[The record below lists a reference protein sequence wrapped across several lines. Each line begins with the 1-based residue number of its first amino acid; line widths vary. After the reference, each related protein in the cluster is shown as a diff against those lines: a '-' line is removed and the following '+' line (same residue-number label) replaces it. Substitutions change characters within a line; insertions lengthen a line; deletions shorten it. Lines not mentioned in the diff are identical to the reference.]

1 MKKTFF
7 LLLAVATLVSCK
19 NKSAV
24 KKFEVKGTII
34 NNTARMIYLEEIPM
48 ATMQAV
54 VIDSAVIGKDGKYA
68 LKTVASE
75 ARVYNLRL
83 DQSVYPV
90 AAVINDV
97 SSITL
102 DATFNK
108 ENNQFVEKY
117 EVKGS
122 ASSQQLKD
130 FMVGFNTKLQSIFI
144 NARQADSLNRIQ
156 APDSVFR
163 KLELSTAI
171 VAGELRA
178 LTSGALKKSSN
189 PALSMLILGYYQSTA
204 NNQGLGLQPFAN
216 DEVSKL
222 VNDLASKYPTHQG
235 VASIKS
241 MLEAQAN
248 KMKGLVGQTAPE
260 ISLPDPNGKEIKLSS
275 FRGKYV
281 LVDFW
286 ASWCKPCREEN
297 PTVVKAYN
305 KFKDKNFTILGVS
318 LDRPGQ
324 KDEWMKAV
332 MKDNLTWTHV
342 SDLMFWGSPVV
353 QLYNIEG
360 IPYNV
365 LVDPEGKI
373 IAESLRGPALET
385 KLGEVL
391 K

>member
-1 MKKTFF
+1 MKQAFF
-7 LLLAVATLVSCK
+7 LFLVMAALVSCK
-19 NKSAV
+19 NKSSV

-34 NNTARMIYLEEIPM
+34 NNTAKMIYLEEIPM

-54 VIDSAVIGKDGKYA
+54 VIDSAVLGKDGKYA

-83 DQSVYPV
+83 DQSMYPV
-90 AAVINDV
+90 AAVINDA

-102 DATFNK
+102 DATFSK

-122 ASSQQLKD
+122 AGSQQLKD
-130 FMVGFNTKLQSIFI
+130 FMVGFNTKLQSIFF

-156 APDSVFR
+156 AHDSVFR
-163 KLELSTAI
+163 KLELSTAV
-171 VAGELRA
+171 VAGELRT
-178 LTSGALKKSSN
+178 LTSEALKKSSN

-204 NNQGLGLQPFAN
+204 NNQGFGLQPFAN
-216 DEVSKL
+216 DEVSNL
-222 VNDLASKYPTHQG
+222 VNDLASKHPTHQG
-235 VASIKS
+235 VAAVKS

-248 KMKGLVGQTAPE
+248 KMKGLIGQTAPE
-260 ISLPDPNGKEIKLSS
+260 LSLPDPNGKEVKLSS

-332 MKDNLTWTHV
+332 MKDNLTWTQV
-342 SDLMFWGSPVV
+342 SDLMFWNSPVV
-353 QLYNIEG
+353 QLYGIEG

-365 LVDPEGKI
+365 LVDPDGKI
-373 IAESLRGPALET
+373 IAESLRGPALEE
-385 KLGEVL
+385 KLAAVL
-391 K
+391 N

>member
-1 MKKTFF
+1 MKQTFF
-7 LLLAVATLVSCK
+7 LLLVMAALVSCK
-19 NKSAV
+19 NKSSV

-34 NNTARMIYLEEIPM
+34 NNTAKMIYLEEIPM

-54 VIDSAVIGKDGKYA
+54 VIDSAVLGKDGKYV

-83 DQSVYPV
+83 DHSMYPV
-90 AAVINDV
+90 AAVINDA

-102 DATFNK
+102 DATFSK

-122 ASSQQLKD
+122 AGSQQLKD
-130 FMVGFNTKLQSIFI
+130 FMVGFNTKLQSIFF

-156 APDSVFR
+156 AHDSVFR
-163 KLELSTAI
+163 KLELNTAI
-171 VAGELRA
+171 VAGELRS
-178 LTSGALKKSSN
+178 LTSEALKKSSN

-204 NNQGLGLQPFAN
+204 NNQGFGLQPFAN

-222 VNDLASKYPTHQG
+222 VNDLAGKYPTHQG
-235 VASIKS
+235 LASIKS

-248 KMKGLVGQTAPE
+248 KMKGLIGQTAPE
-260 ISLPDPNGKEIKLSS
+260 ISLPDPNGKEVKLSS

-305 KFKDKNFTILGVS
+305 KFKDKNFTIIGVS

-332 MKDNLTWTHV
+332 MKDNLTWTQV
-342 SDLMFWGSPVV
+342 SDLMFWNSPVV

-365 LVDPEGKI
+365 LVDPQGKI
-373 IAESLRGPALET
+373 IADNLRGAELEN
-385 KLGEVL
+385 KLAEVL

>member
-1 MKKTFF
+1 MKQAFF
-7 LLLAVATLVSCK
+7 LFLVMAALASCK
-19 NKSAV
+19 NKSSV

-34 NNTARMIYLEEIPM
+34 NNTAKMIYLEEIPM

-54 VIDSAVIGKDGKYA
+54 VIDSAVLGKDGKYA

-83 DQSVYPV
+83 DQSMYPV
-90 AAVINDV
+90 AAVINDA

-102 DATFNK
+102 DATFSK

-122 ASSQQLKD
+122 AGSQQLKD
-130 FMVGFNTKLQSIFI
+130 FMVGFNTKLQSIFF

-156 APDSVFR
+156 AHDSVFR
-163 KLELSTAI
+163 KLELNTAI
-171 VAGELRA
+171 IAGELRN
-178 LTSGALKKSSN
+178 LTSEALKKSSN

-216 DEVSKL
+216 DEVAKL
-222 VNDLASKYPTHQG
+222 VNDLAGKYPAHQG
-235 VASIKS
+235 LASIKS
-241 MLEAQAN
+241 MLEAQTN

-260 ISLPDPNGKEIKLSS
+260 ISLPDLNGKEIKLSS

-305 KFKDKNFTILGVS
+305 KYKDKNFTILGVS

-332 MKDNLTWTHV
+332 MKDNLAWTQV
-342 SDLMFWGSPVV
+342 SDLMFWNSPVV
-353 QLYNIEG
+353 QLYGIEG

-365 LVDPEGKI
+365 LVDPDGKI
-373 IAESLRGPALET
+373 IAESLRGPALEA
-385 KLGEVL
+385 KLGEL
-391 K
+391 LN

>member
-1 MKKTFF
+1 MKKLVVVFTAVIF
-7 LLLAVATLVSCK
+7 LAACK
-19 NKSAV
+19 NKSSV
-24 KKFEVKGTII
+24 SKFEVKGTVV
-34 NNTARMIYLEEIPM
+34 NSTAKMIYLEEIPM

-54 VIDSAVIGKDGKYA
+54 VVDSALIGKEGKYA

-83 DQSVYPV
+83 DQSTYPV

-97 SSITL
+97 PSITL
-102 DATFNK
+102 DATFSK
-108 ENNQFVEKY
+108 ENNQFVEGY

-122 ASSQQLKD
+122 EISQQLKE
-130 FMVGFNTKLQSIFI
+130 FMVSFNTKLQAVFYI
-144 NARQADSLNRIQ
+144 ARQADSLNKIQ

-163 KLELSTAI
+163 KLEAENTI
-171 VAGELRA
+171 VAGDLKT
-178 LTSGALKKSSN
+178 LTSDALKKSTN
-189 PALSMLILGYYQSTA
+189 PAFTMLILGYYQSTA
-204 NNQGLGLQPFAN
+204 NNQGFGLQPFAN
-216 DEVSKL
+216 EEVTKL
-222 VNDLASKYPTHQG
+222 VNELAIKFPAHQG
-235 VASIKS
+235 VASVKN
-241 MLEAQAN
+241 MLQAQAN
-248 KMKGLVGQTAPE
+248 KMQGMIGQTAPE
-260 ISLPDPNGKEIKLSS
+260 IALPDPNGKEIKLSS

-305 KFKDKNFTILGVS
+305 KFKDRNFTILGVS

-324 KDEWMKAV
+324 KAEWMKAV
-332 MKDNLTWTHV
+332 MKDNLTWTQV
-342 SDLMFWGSPVV
+342 SDLLFWNSPVV

-365 LVDPEGKI
+365 LVDPQGKI
-373 IAESLRGPALET
+373 IAESLRGSALEA

-391 K
+391 N

>member
-1 MKKTFF
+1 MKKAFF
-7 LLLAVATLVSCK
+7 LLLAVAALASCK
-19 NKSAV
+19 NKSSV

-34 NNTARMIYLEEIPM
+34 NNTAKMIYLEEIPM

-54 VIDSAVIGKDGKYA
+54 VIDSAVIGKDGKYE

-130 FMVGFNTKLQSIFI
+130 FMVGFNTKLQSIFF

-156 APDSVFR
+156 AHDSIFR
-163 KLELSTAI
+163 KLELNTAI
-171 VAGELRA
+171 VAGEIRT
-178 LTSGALKKSSN
+178 LTSEALKKSSN

-222 VNDLASKYPTHQG
+222 VNDLASKHPTHQG

-332 MKDNLTWTHV
+332 MKDNLTWTQV

-353 QLYNIEG
+353 QLYSIEG

-373 IAESLRGPALET
+373 IAESLRGPALEA

-391 K
+391 N

>member
-1 MKKTFF
+1 MKQAF
-7 LLLAVATLVSCK
+7 LLFLVMAALVSCK
-19 NKSAV
+19 NKSSV

-34 NNTARMIYLEEIPM
+34 NNTAKMIYLEEIPM

-54 VIDSAVIGKDGKYA
+54 VIDSAVLGKDGKYA
-68 LKTVASE
+68 LKTVANE

-83 DQSVYPV
+83 DQSMYPV
-90 AAVINDV
+90 AAVINDA

-102 DATFNK
+102 DATFSK

-122 ASSQQLKD
+122 AGSQQLKD
-130 FMVGFNTKLQSIFI
+130 FMVGFNTKLQSIFF

-156 APDSVFR
+156 AHDSVFR
-163 KLELSTAI
+163 KLELSTAV
-171 VAGELRA
+171 VAGELRT
-178 LTSGALKKSSN
+178 LTSEALKKSSN

-204 NNQGLGLQPFAN
+204 NNQGFGLQPFAN

-222 VNDLASKYPTHQG
+222 VNDLASKHPTHQG
-235 VASIKS
+235 VAAVKS

-248 KMKGLVGQTAPE
+248 KMKGLIGQTAPE
-260 ISLPDPNGKEIKLSS
+260 LSLPDPNGKEVKLSS

-305 KFKDKNFTILGVS
+305 KYKDKNFTVLGVS

-332 MKDNLTWTHV
+332 MKDNLTWTQV
-342 SDLMFWGSPVV
+342 SDLMFWNSPVV
-353 QLYNIEG
+353 QLYGIEG

-365 LVDPEGKI
+365 LVDPDGKI
-373 IAESLRGPALET
+373 IAESLRGPALEA
-385 KLGEVL
+385 KLGEL
-391 K
+391 LN

>member
-1 MKKTFF
+1 MKKAFF
-7 LLLAVATLVSCK
+7 LLLAVAALVSCK
-19 NKSAV
+19 NKSSV
-24 KKFEVKGTII
+24 KKFEVKGTIS
-34 NNTARMIYLEEIPM
+34 NNTAKMIYLEEIPM

-108 ENNQFVEKY
+108 ENYQFVEKY

-130 FMVGFNTKLQSIFI
+130 FMVGFNTKLQSIFF

-156 APDSVFR
+156 AHDSIFR
-163 KLELSTAI
+163 KLELNTAI
-171 VAGELRA
+171 VAGEIRT
-178 LTSGALKKSSN
+178 LTSEALKKSSN

-222 VNDLASKYPTHQG
+222 VNDLASKHPTHQG

-332 MKDNLTWTHV
+332 MKDNLTWTQV

-353 QLYNIEG
+353 QLYSIEG

-373 IAESLRGPALET
+373 IAESLRGPALEA

-391 K
+391 N

>member
-1 MKKTFF
+1 MKQAF
-7 LLLAVATLVSCK
+7 LLFLVMAALVSCK
-19 NKSAV
+19 NKSSV

-34 NNTARMIYLEEIPM
+34 NNTAKMIYLEEIPM

-54 VIDSAVIGKDGKYA
+54 VIDSAVLGKDGKYA

-83 DQSVYPV
+83 DQSMYPV
-90 AAVINDV
+90 AAVINDA

-102 DATFNK
+102 DATFSK

-122 ASSQQLKD
+122 AGSQQLKD
-130 FMVGFNTKLQSIFI
+130 FMVGFNTKLQSIFF

-156 APDSVFR
+156 AHDSVFR
-163 KLELSTAI
+163 KLELSTAV
-171 VAGELRA
+171 VAGELRT
-178 LTSGALKKSSN
+178 LTSEALKKSSN

-204 NNQGLGLQPFAN
+204 NNQGFGLQPFAN

-222 VNDLASKYPTHQG
+222 VNDLASKHPTHQG
-235 VASIKS
+235 VAAVKS

-248 KMKGLVGQTAPE
+248 KMKGLIGQTAPE
-260 ISLPDPNGKEIKLSS
+260 LSLPDPNGKEVKLSS

-305 KFKDKNFTILGVS
+305 KYKDKNFTVLGVS

-332 MKDNLTWTHV
+332 MKDNLTWTQV
-342 SDLMFWGSPVV
+342 SDLMFWNSPVV
-353 QLYNIEG
+353 QLYGIEG

-365 LVDPEGKI
+365 LVDPDGKI
-373 IAESLRGPALET
+373 IAESLRGPALEA
-385 KLGEVL
+385 KLGEL
-391 K
+391 LN

>member
-1 MKKTFF
+1 MKKAFF
-7 LLLAVATLVSCK
+7 LLLVMAALISCK
-19 NKSAV
+19 NKSSV

-34 NNTARMIYLEEIPM
+34 NNTAKLIYLEEIPM

-130 FMVGFNTKLQSIFI
+130 FMVGFNTKLQAIFF

-163 KLELSTAI
+163 KLELNTAI
-171 VAGELRA
+171 VAGELRT
-178 LTSGALKKSSN
+178 LTSEALKKSNN
-189 PALSMLILGYYQSTA
+189 PALSMLMLGYYQSTA

-222 VNDLASKYPTHQG
+222 VNDLASKHPTHQG

-297 PTVVKAYN
+297 PTVVKAFN
-305 KFKDKNFTILGVS
+305 KYKDKNFTILGVS

-332 MKDNLTWTHV
+332 MKDNLTWTQV
-342 SDLMFWGSPVV
+342 SDLMFWSSPVV
-353 QLYNIEG
+353 QLYSIEG

-365 LVDPEGKI
+365 LVDPGGKI
-373 IAESLRGPALET
+373 IAESLRGPALEA

-391 K
+391 N

>member
-1 MKKTFF
+1 MKKLVVVFTAVIF
-7 LLLAVATLVSCK
+7 LAACK
-19 NKSAV
+19 NKSSV
-24 KKFEVKGTII
+24 SKFEVKGTVV
-34 NNTARMIYLEEIPM
+34 NSTAKMIYLEEIPM

-54 VIDSAVIGKDGKYA
+54 VVDSALIGKEGKYA

-83 DQSVYPV
+83 DQSTYPV

-97 SSITL
+97 PSITL
-102 DATFNK
+102 DATFSK
-108 ENNQFVEKY
+108 ENNQFVEGY

-122 ASSQQLKD
+122 EISQQLKE
-130 FMVGFNTKLQSIFI
+130 FMVSFNTKLQAVFYI
-144 NARQADSLNRIQ
+144 ARQADSLNKIQ

-163 KLELSTAI
+163 KLEAENAI
-171 VAGELRA
+171 VAGDLKT
-178 LTSGALKKSSN
+178 LTSDALKKSTN
-189 PALSMLILGYYQSTA
+189 PAFTMLILGYYQSTA
-204 NNQGLGLQPFAN
+204 NNQGFGLQPFAN
-216 DEVSKL
+216 EEVTKL
-222 VNDLASKYPTHQG
+222 VNELAVKFPAHQG
-235 VASIKS
+235 VASVKN
-241 MLEAQAN
+241 MLQAQAN
-248 KMKGLVGQTAPE
+248 KMQGMIGQTAPE
-260 ISLPDPNGKEIKLSS
+260 ITLPDPNGKEIKLSS

-324 KDEWMKAV
+324 KAEWMKAV
-332 MKDNLTWTHV
+332 MKDNLTWTQV
-342 SDLMFWGSPVV
+342 SDLLFWNSPVV

-365 LVDPEGKI
+365 LVDPQGKI
-373 IAESLRGPALET
+373 IADNLRGAELEN
-385 KLGEVL
+385 KLAEVL

>member
-1 MKKTFF
+1 MKQAFF
-7 LLLAVATLVSCK
+7 LFLVMAALASCK
-19 NKSAV
+19 NKSSV
-24 KKFEVKGTII
+24 KKFEVKGTIS
-34 NNTARMIYLEEIPM
+34 NNTAKMIYLEEIPM

-54 VIDSAVIGKDGKYA
+54 VIDSAVLGKDGKYA

-83 DQSVYPV
+83 DQSMYPV
-90 AAVINDV
+90 AAVINDA

-102 DATFNK
+102 DATFSK

-122 ASSQQLKD
+122 AGSQQLKD
-130 FMVGFNTKLQSIFI
+130 FMVGFNTKLQSIFF

-156 APDSVFR
+156 AHDSVFR
-163 KLELSTAI
+163 KLELSTAV
-171 VAGELRA
+171 VAGELRT
-178 LTSGALKKSSN
+178 LTSEALKKSSN

-204 NNQGLGLQPFAN
+204 NNQGFGLQPFAN

-222 VNDLASKYPTHQG
+222 VNDLASKHPTHQG
-235 VASIKS
+235 VAAVKS

-248 KMKGLVGQTAPE
+248 KMKGLIGQTAPE
-260 ISLPDPNGKEIKLSS
+260 LSLPDPNGKEVKLSS

-305 KFKDKNFTILGVS
+305 KYKDKNFTILGVS

-332 MKDNLTWTHV
+332 MKDNLTWTQV
-342 SDLMFWGSPVV
+342 SDLMFWNSPVV
-353 QLYNIEG
+353 QLYGIEG

-365 LVDPEGKI
+365 LVDPYGKI
-373 IAESLRGPALET
+373 IAESLRGPALEA
-385 KLGEVL
+385 KLGEL
-391 K
+391 LN

>member
-1 MKKTFF
+1 MKQAFF
-7 LLLAVATLVSCK
+7 LFLVMAALVSCK
-19 NKSAV
+19 NKSSV

-34 NNTARMIYLEEIPM
+34 NNTAKMIYLEEIPM

-54 VIDSAVIGKDGKYA
+54 VIDSAVLGKDGKYA

-83 DQSVYPV
+83 DQSMYPL

-102 DATFNK
+102 DATFSK

-122 ASSQQLKD
+122 AGSQQLKD
-130 FMVGFNTKLQSIFI
+130 FMVGFNTKLQSIFF

-156 APDSVFR
+156 AHDSVFR
-163 KLELSTAI
+163 KLELSIAV
-171 VAGELRA
+171 VAGELRT
-178 LTSGALKKSSN
+178 LTSEALKKSSN

-204 NNQGLGLQPFAN
+204 NNQGFGLQPFAN

-222 VNDLASKYPTHQG
+222 VNDLASKHPTHQG
-235 VASIKS
+235 VAAVKS

-248 KMKGLVGQTAPE
+248 KMKGLIGQTAPE
-260 ISLPDPNGKEIKLSS
+260 LSLPDPNGKEVKLSS

-281 LVDFW
+281 LIDFW

-332 MKDNLTWTHV
+332 MKDNLTWTQV
-342 SDLMFWGSPVV
+342 SDLMFWNSPVV
-353 QLYNIEG
+353 QLYGIEG

-365 LVDPEGKI
+365 LVDPDGKI
-373 IAESLRGPALET
+373 IAESLRGPALEA
-385 KLGEVL
+385 KLGEL
-391 K
+391 LN

>member
-1 MKKTFF
+1 MKKLVVVFTAVIF
-7 LLLAVATLVSCK
+7 LAACK
-19 NKSAV
+19 NKSSV
-24 KKFEVKGTII
+24 SKFEVKGTVV
-34 NNTARMIYLEEIPM
+34 NSTAKMIYLEEIPM

-54 VIDSAVIGKDGKYA
+54 VVDSALIGKEGKYA

-83 DQSVYPV
+83 DQSTYPV

-97 SSITL
+97 PSITL
-102 DATFNK
+102 DATFSK
-108 ENNQFVEKY
+108 ENNQFVGGY

-122 ASSQQLKD
+122 EISQQLKE
-130 FMVGFNTKLQSIFI
+130 FMVSFNTKLQAVFYI
-144 NARQADSLNRIQ
+144 ARQADSLNKIQ

-163 KLELSTAI
+163 KLEAENAI
-171 VAGELRA
+171 VAGDLKT
-178 LTSGALKKSSN
+178 LTSDALKKSTN
-189 PALSMLILGYYQSTA
+189 PAFTMLILGYYQSTA
-204 NNQGLGLQPFAN
+204 NNQGFGLQPFAN
-216 DEVSKL
+216 EEVTKL
-222 VNDLASKYPTHQG
+222 VNELAVKFPAHQG
-235 VASIKS
+235 VASVKN
-241 MLEAQAN
+241 MLQAQAN
-248 KMKGLVGQTAPE
+248 KMQGMIGQTAPE
-260 ISLPDPNGKEIKLSS
+260 ITLPDPNGKEIKLSS

-324 KDEWMKAV
+324 KAEWMKAV
-332 MKDNLTWTHV
+332 MKDNLTWTQV
-342 SDLMFWGSPVV
+342 SDLLFWNSPVV

-365 LVDPEGKI
+365 LVDPQGKI
-373 IAESLRGPALET
+373 IADNLRGAELEN
-385 KLGEVL
+385 KLAEVL

>member
-1 MKKTFF
+1 MKQAFF
-7 LLLAVATLVSCK
+7 LFLVMAALASCK
-19 NKSAV
+19 NKSSV

-34 NNTARMIYLEEIPM
+34 NNTAKMIYLEEVPM

-54 VIDSAVIGKDGKYA
+54 VIDSAVLGKDGKYA

-83 DQSVYPV
+83 DQSMYPV
-90 AAVINDV
+90 AAVINDA

-102 DATFNK
+102 DATFSK

-122 ASSQQLKD
+122 AGSQQLKD
-130 FMVGFNTKLQSIFI
+130 FMVGFNTKLQSIFF

-156 APDSVFR
+156 AHDSVFR
-163 KLELSTAI
+163 KLELSTAV
-171 VAGELRA
+171 VAGELRT
-178 LTSGALKKSSN
+178 LTSEALKKSSN

-204 NNQGLGLQPFAN
+204 NNQGFGLQPFAN

-222 VNDLASKYPTHQG
+222 VNDLASKHPTHQG
-235 VASIKS
+235 VAAVKS

-248 KMKGLVGQTAPE
+248 KMKGLIGQTAPE
-260 ISLPDPNGKEIKLSS
+260 LSLPDPNGKEVKLSS

-305 KFKDKNFTILGVS
+305 KYKDKNFTILGVS

-332 MKDNLTWTHV
+332 MKDNLTWTQV
-342 SDLMFWGSPVV
+342 SDLMFWNSPVV
-353 QLYNIEG
+353 QLYGIEG

-365 LVDPEGKI
+365 LVDPYGKI
-373 IAESLRGPALET
+373 IAESLRGPALEA
-385 KLGEVL
+385 KLGEL
-391 K
+391 LN

>member
-1 MKKTFF
+1 MKQTFF
-7 LLLAVATLVSCK
+7 LLLVMAALVSCK
-19 NKSAV
+19 NKSSV

-34 NNTARMIYLEEIPM
+34 NNTAKMIYLEEIPM

-54 VIDSAVIGKDGKYA
+54 VIDSAVLGKDGKYA

-83 DQSVYPV
+83 DQSMYPV
-90 AAVINDV
+90 AAVINDA

-102 DATFNK
+102 DATFSK

-122 ASSQQLKD
+122 AGSQELKD
-130 FMVGFNTKLQSIFI
+130 FMVGFNTKLQSIFF

-156 APDSVFR
+156 AHDSVFR
-163 KLELSTAI
+163 KLELNTAI
-171 VAGELRA
+171 VAGELRS
-178 LTSGALKKSSN
+178 LTSEALKKSSN

-204 NNQGLGLQPFAN
+204 NNQGFGLQPFAN

-222 VNDLASKYPTHQG
+222 VNDLAGKYPTHQG
-235 VASIKS
+235 LASIKS

-248 KMKGLVGQTAPE
+248 KMKGLIGQTAPE
-260 ISLPDPNGKEIKLSS
+260 LSLPDPNGKEVKLSS

-332 MKDNLTWTHV
+332 MKDNLTWTQV
-342 SDLMFWGSPVV
+342 SDLMFWNSPVV
-353 QLYNIEG
+353 QLYGIEG

-365 LVDPEGKI
+365 LVDPDGKI
-373 IAESLRGPALET
+373 IAESLRGPALEA
-385 KLGEVL
+385 KLGEL
-391 K
+391 LN

>member
-1 MKKTFF
+1 MKQAFF
-7 LLLAVATLVSCK
+7 LFLVMAALVSCK
-19 NKSAV
+19 NKSSV

-34 NNTARMIYLEEIPM
+34 NNTAKMIYLEEIPM

-54 VIDSAVIGKDGKYA
+54 VIDSAVLGKDGKYA

-83 DQSVYPV
+83 DQSMYPV
-90 AAVINDV
+90 AAVINDA

-102 DATFNK
+102 DATFSK

-122 ASSQQLKD
+122 AGSQQLKD
-130 FMVGFNTKLQSIFI
+130 FMVGFNTKLQSIFF

-156 APDSVFR
+156 AHDSVFR
-163 KLELSTAI
+163 KLELSTAV
-171 VAGELRA
+171 VAGELRT
-178 LTSGALKKSSN
+178 LTSEALKKSSN

-204 NNQGLGLQPFAN
+204 NNQGFGLQPFAN

-222 VNDLASKYPTHQG
+222 VNDLASKHPTHQG
-235 VASIKS
+235 VAAVKS

-248 KMKGLVGQTAPE
+248 KMKGLIGQTAPE
-260 ISLPDPNGKEIKLSS
+260 LSLPDPNGKEVKLSS

-297 PTVVKAYN
+297 PTVVKVYN

-332 MKDNLTWTHV
+332 MKDNLTWTQV
-342 SDLMFWGSPVV
+342 SDLMFWNSPVV
-353 QLYNIEG
+353 QLYGIEG

-365 LVDPEGKI
+365 LVDPDGKI
-373 IAESLRGPALET
+373 IAESLRGPALEE
-385 KLGEVL
+385 KLAAVL
-391 K
+391 N